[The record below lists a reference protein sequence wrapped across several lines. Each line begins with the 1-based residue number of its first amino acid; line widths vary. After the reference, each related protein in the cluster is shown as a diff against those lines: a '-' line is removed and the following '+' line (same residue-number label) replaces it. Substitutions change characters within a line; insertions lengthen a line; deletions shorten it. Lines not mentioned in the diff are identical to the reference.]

1 MRLFLIFSKQTQAL
15 IKSVF
20 QTYRN
25 PRVSCRGGL
34 IPQMDLR
41 AWKETEVK
49 PSTFHA
55 ATPEEFLMGSS
66 PTSNHHYQDTDEYEA
81 EEGSAARGSGS
92 PMPIPEPE
100 DDWTEELPKP
110 LFQGENSALFN
121 QRRKLRREKEKSTR
135 LEKNQQLNGL

>member
-1 MRLFLIFSKQTQAL
+1 
-15 IKSVF
+15 
-20 QTYRN
+20 
-25 PRVSCRGGL
+25 
-34 IPQMDLR
+34 MDLR